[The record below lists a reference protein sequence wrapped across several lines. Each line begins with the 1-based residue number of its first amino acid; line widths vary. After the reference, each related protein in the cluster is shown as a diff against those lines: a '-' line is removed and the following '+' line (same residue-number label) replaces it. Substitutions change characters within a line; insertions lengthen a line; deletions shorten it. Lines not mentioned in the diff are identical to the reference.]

1 MGRKLFGKGLRAS
14 APRAPVVRHTRYIL
28 ASIDLSRIAPYSRP
42 MPKAHEK
49 RWIIHL
55 DMDAFFASVEQ
66 LDNPAYRGKP
76 VIVGGTER
84 GVVSTCSYEAR
95 KFGVHSAMPI
105 FMARNR
111 CPHAIFV
118 RGRMERYQEKSRE
131 IMASLHDFSPLVE
144 QASVDEAYID
154 ATGLEGIFGPI
165 ETLAAAIHA
174 RVYEVS
180 GLTCSLGAAPVKFL
194 AKITSELKKPAG
206 ISFLYHEDVPAF
218 VERLPIGKIPGV
230 GKQTLAVLEG
240 LGVQRAGD
248 MMRYPPEFWTRKLGK
263 TGTVLF
269 ARAQGIDPRPVD
281 PCVEAKSESA
291 ENTFREDTAD
301 ATTLTRWL
309 LAQAER
315 VGGSLRRHN
324 TVGRTITLKIKYA
337 DFTQITRSRTLK
349 KPTNSTRTIYETAVS
364 LLQEE
369 GIRRPVRLI
378 GVGVSQFGAQT
389 EQLSLLPDEH
399 GEQEQ
404 REAALDTTLDEVRQR
419 FGRGAIVRGKL
430 FRG

>member
-1 MGRKLFGKGLRAS
+1 M
-14 APRAPVVRHTRYIL
+14 PDVR
-28 ASIDLSRIAPYSRP
+28 D
-42 MPKAHEK
+42 K

-76 VIVGGTER
+76 VIVGGAGR
-84 GVVSTCSYEAR
+84 GVVSTSSYEAR
-95 KFGVHSAMPI
+95 AFGVRSAMPM
-105 FMARNR
+105 FMARKR
-111 CPHAIFV
+111 CPHGIFV
-118 RGRMERYQEKSRE
+118 RGRMERYLEKSRE
-131 IMASLHDFSPLVE
+131 VMAVLRDFSPLVE

-165 ETLAAAIHA
+165 ESLAAAVHA
-174 RVYEVS
+174 RVHEAS
-180 GLTCSLGAAPVKFL
+180 GLTCSLGVAPVKFL
-194 AKITSELKKPAG
+194 AKITSDLKKPAG
-206 ISFLYHEDVPAF
+206 ISFLYHENVAAF
-218 VERLPIGKIPGV
+218 VRSLPIGRIPGV
-230 GKQTLAVLEG
+230 GKQTLAVLES
-240 LGVQRAGD
+240 LGVQHAGD
-248 MMRYPPEFWTRKLGK
+248 MMRYPLEFWTRKLGK
-263 TGTVLF
+263 AGSVLYD
-269 ARAQGIDPRPVD
+269 RAQGIDPRPVD

-291 ENTFREDTAD
+291 ENTFSEDTTD
-301 ATTLTRWL
+301 YTTLTRWL
-309 LAQAER
+309 LEQAER

-349 KPTNSTRTIYETAVS
+349 KPTNSTRAIYETAVS
-364 LLQEE
+364 LLDEE

-378 GVGVSQFGAQT
+378 GVGVSQFGAQA
-389 EQLSLLPDEH
+389 EQLSLLPDEQ

-404 REAALDTTLDEVRQR
+404 REAALDTTLDQVRQK